1 MPRPAVFLDRDGVLN
16 EVVMRDGKP
25 GSPRR
30 SAEFRLVRDAASAVQ
45 RLVTA
50 GLPALVVTNQPDLAR
65 GLLQQSELDAMMR
78 ALREVVPIVDYRVCP
93 HDDAA
98 GCPCRKPKPG
108 MLLELAREW
117 NVDTKRSFMVG
128 DTWRDMAAGA
138 VVGCGTVLLRR
149 DYNEDVQSDAET
161 DGLDAAV
168 DLILAWPTPGRPES
182 VEGRVG

>member
-1 MPRPAVFLDRDGVLN
+1 MTPRPAVFLDRDGVLN
-16 EVVMRDGKP
+16 EVVVRDGQP
-25 GSPRR
+25 ESPRR
-30 SAEFRLVRDAASAVQ
+30 SSEFRLVRDAASAVQ

-78 ALREVVPIVDYRVCP
+78 ALREAVPIDDYRVCP
-93 HDDAA
+93 HNDSA

-108 MLLELAREW
+108 LLLELAREW
-117 NVDTKRSFMVG
+117 NVDLKRSFMVG

-138 VVGCGTVLLRR
+138 AVGCGTVLLRS
-149 DYNEDVQSDAET
+149 DYNGDVQSDAEA

-168 DLILAWPTPGRPES
+168 DLILAWPTPVRPES
-182 VEGRVG
+182 VHGR